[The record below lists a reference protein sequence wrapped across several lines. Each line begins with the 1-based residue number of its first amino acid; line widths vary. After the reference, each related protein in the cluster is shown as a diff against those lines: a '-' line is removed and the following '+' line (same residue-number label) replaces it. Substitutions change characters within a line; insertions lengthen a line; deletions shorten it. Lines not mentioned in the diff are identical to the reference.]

1 MSQVKYVKILLF
13 FFIFIISF
21 QAEAKRKKKKKQKT
35 KIEKVTKNN
44 IVPTPADSNVV
55 KSTINTGVSMS
66 KQNEE
71 IKPFAQIV
79 VSFSSMGAGINA
91 KARQAFL
98 DHVAWFNTENHCE
111 LMYDR
116 KTWGREGEVDYCFVG
131 NNQILMP
138 ILYKQL
144 KEKFNGERLVFV
156 KENFPCK

>member
-1 MSQVKYVKILLF
+1 MSQAKYVKILLF

-21 QAEAKRKKKKKQKT
+21 QAEAKRKKKKKKKA
-35 KIEKVTKNN
+35 KIEKVTQNN
-44 IVPTPADSNVV
+44 KVPADSNVV
-55 KSTINTGVSMS
+55 KINTNTGGVSTNNP
-66 KQNEE
+66 NEP

-98 DHVAWFNTENHCE
+98 DHIAWFNTQNNCE

-138 ILYKQL
+138 VLYKQL
-144 KEKFNGERLVFV
+144 KEKFSGEKMVFIN
-156 KENFPCK
+156 ENFPCK